1 MNAGKILI
9 IEDEGDV
16 AELLAYNLSKEGYE
30 PIIAREGIT
39 GLQRSRDMQPDMVI
53 LDLMLPGIDGWE
65 VFRRLKSERTS
76 AHIPVII
83 LTARTD
89 EADKVLGL
97 ELGADDYIT
106 KPFSPRETLA
116 RIRTVLRRRD
126 PERDRQLPEVIQ
138 SGQLRI
144 DRGRFEVTVHG
155 KVTPLTTREFELLYA
170 LAANRGRALSRD
182 RLLDMVWGQDGFVES
197 RTVDVHITRLRT
209 KLSERSG
216 PERYIETVRGVG
228 YRFRNQLVTDTIP
241 QQDAKLRLAHSSK
254 WSNGSKVK
262 VK

>member
-1 MNAGKILI
+1 MNVGKILI
-9 IEDEGDV
+9 VEDESDV
-16 AELLAYNLSKEGYE
+16 AELLAYNLTKEGYE

-39 GLQRSRDMQPDMVI
+39 GLQRSRDMQPDIVI
-53 LDLMLPGIDGWE
+53 LDLMLPGMGGWE

-83 LTARTD
+83 LTARAN

-106 KPFSPRETLA
+106 KPFSLREMLA

-126 PERDRQLPEVIQ
+126 SGKDPQQPEVIQ

-144 DRGRFEVTVHG
+144 DRGRFEVTVNG
-155 KVTPLTTREFELLYA
+155 KVAPLTTKEFGLLYA
-170 LAANRGRALSRD
+170 LATNRGRVLSRD
-182 RLLDMVWGQDGFVES
+182 RLLDLAWGEEGFVEP
-197 RTVDVHITRLRT
+197 RTVDVHMTRLRT
-209 KLSERSG
+209 KLSERSES
-216 PERYIETVRGVG
+216 ERYIETVRGVG
-228 YRFRNQLVTDTIP
+228 YRFRDQPVAVTIP

-254 WSNGSKVK
+254 WRNESKVK
-262 VK
+262 AP